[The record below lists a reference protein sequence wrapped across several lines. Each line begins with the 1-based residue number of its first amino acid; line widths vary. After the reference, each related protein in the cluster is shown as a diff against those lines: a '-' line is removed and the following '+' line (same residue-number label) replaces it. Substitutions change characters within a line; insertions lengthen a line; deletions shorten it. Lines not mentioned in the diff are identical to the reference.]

1 MRQNDDFHHQSH
13 LHVSSED
20 SRAADAQ
27 LFLFFFLICTK
38 LKMPLGLNNNDK
50 KTIRKL
56 QPTPLIKGYKIGIAR
71 VNE

>member
-1 MRQNDDFHHQSH
+1 MMQQNDDFHYQSH

-20 SRAADAQ
+20 SKAADAQ

-38 LKMPLGLNNNDK
+38 LKMPLVLNNNGK

-56 QPTPLIKGYKIGIAR
+56 QPTPLIKGYKI
-71 VNE
+71 